1 MSVTVTIPNDLINP
15 MKPTFS
21 EQLFG
26 LATYA
31 KNSGAESHTK
41 IIDGVA
47 QTIYEGM
54 QADLMPVNIIALVVS
69 VGGSVTGYKSFIKM
83 TKESAENTDVPDYL
97 PNSTKMI
104 ELDSEV
110 SKKWSEMTPFHEYT
124 IEGVDYIFKEAD
136 AHGLNEGGFIAECYA
151 DPDIEVLTV
160 SEFVALRETLFPES
174 TPE

>member
-1 MSVTVTIPNDLINP
+1 MIKIKVPLSLTKRGQPFRELAEEATIRYMTGYVSPDGLYMHYEDKNP
-15 MKPTFS
+15 TPLFYS
-21 EQLFG
+21 EFPPE
-26 LATYA
+26 
-31 KNSGAESHTK
+31 K
-41 IIDGVA
+41 VA
-47 QTIYEGM
+47 
-54 QADLMPVNIIALVVS
+54 LLVS
-69 VGGSVTGYKSFIKM
+69 AGGSVTGYKSFIKM
-83 TKESAENTDVPDYL
+83 TKENAENTDVPDYL

-136 AHGLNEGGFIAECYA
+136 AHGLNEGVFIAECYA
-151 DPDIEVLTV
+151 DADIEVLTV